1 MKSTTAFACLS
12 WTTFIFRTGAYLTPP
27 CSKIPFQPGCT
38 NNLSLVTPTLPAC
51 PFPFE
56 EWVIAARA
64 APGNSTRP
72 DGVIPPWFNRPLALR
87 GQQVASEY
95 RFPWYVATIF
105 GALTE
110 LNMPDIRDPIMFNK
124 KHTNGPD
131 NAKRDMATL
140 MQGLVWAKDYFYDM
154 PIEGNSSYIDSIRN
168 VAAIHANVEMR
179 ARARQASD
187 GCIVSRNEYAY
198 PILFPK
204 EMAINAC
211 DADFWAIN
219 HFFAAIGY
227 GLGIDEKYN
236 IFLQP
241 DLKSARIYYRKI
253 HEQVI
258 IPSLFNFDK
267 QTKLMMDNI
276 LKGLSTLTSGIL
288 SPPFMMHRFLHNFL
302 NQPAPR
308 LQALMSPRELAF
320 DRALDF
326 AYKP

>member
-227 GLGIDEKYN
+227 VIDK
-236 IFLQP
+236 
-241 DLKSARIYYRKI
+241 
-253 HEQVI
+253 
-258 IPSLFNFDK
+258 
-267 QTKLMMDNI
+267 
-276 LKGLSTLTSGIL
+276 
-288 SPPFMMHRFLHNFL
+288 
-302 NQPAPR
+302 
-308 LQALMSPRELAF
+308 
-320 DRALDF
+320 
-326 AYKP
+326 